1 MPEYEIRLL
10 APAMQPTHSV
20 YGAYSNDDEAVLVAK
35 RSVVVKVVEVRATAY
50 PSSAHTP
57 MHGQADR
64 RSEPMSNDQIAGIS
78 GLC

>member
-35 RSVVVKVVEVRATAY
+35 RSVVVKRRGSVCDRIPIFRPHADAW
-50 PSSAHTP
+50 SG
-57 MHGQADR
+57 GQAF
-64 RSEPMSNDQIAGIS
+64 
-78 GLC
+78 